1 MGNEGRVRVSLVL
14 ATYQQP
20 EWLQKALW
28 GYAEQSF
35 REMEVVVADDGSG
48 AATARVIEEAR
59 EWFPFPLEHVRH
71 EDRGWRKWLILNR
84 AILASRGDY
93 LIFTDG
99 DCIPRRDFVETH
111 VRLAEPGRFLSG
123 GVVRLPLDLSRMIDR
138 EDVQT
143 GRFADP
149 AWIRAGGHR
158 LGRHR
163 LRLLRGRLAG
173 LLDRLTPTS
182 PTFNGGNASVDRA
195 SVERVNGFESD
206 LGHGGGDRE
215 FGQRL
220 ENLGLRGRQVRYRA
234 VLVHLEHGRPY
245 ASAALKETNR
255 RRRTR
260 LRATGEVRAT
270 RGLEEVAGEGS
281 GGNGGGD
288 EPGEAPAEGW
298 GGGSESEAR
307 AEGGR

>member
-1 MGNEGRVRVSLVL
+1 MRVSLVL

-20 EWLQKALW
+20 EWLQKAFW

-48 AATARVIEEAR
+48 AETARVIEKAR

-149 AWIRAGGHR
+149 AWIRARGHR

-163 LRLLRGRLAG
+163 LRLLRGRLPG

-245 ASAALKETNR
+245 ASPALKETNR

-270 RGLEEVAGEGS
+270 RGLEEVADEGS

-298 GGGSESEAR
+298 GGGTESEAR